1 MIKFSRPVLISTVT
15 VSATVQLEDLLQIE
29 RECNTKLE
37 VIYVNLNY
45 YVASTVND
53 KEKSCLLN

>member
-15 VSATVQLEDLLQIE
+15 VSATVQIEDLLQIE

-37 VIYVNLNY
+37 VIYVNLTY